1 MKNLHGARRTTPTLL
16 TIVAASLVS
25 LGTPAAEN
33 ATVDAAAAALED
45 ELIAW
50 RRDLHESPEL
60 SNREFETSKK
70 VADHLRKLGM
80 EVRTG
85 IAHTGVVGIL
95 NPGKEGTVVALRA
108 DMDGLPVTEKTGL
121 PFASTKRA
129 TFNGTET
136 GVMHACGHDA
146 HVAILMATAELLAG
160 MRDELPGS
168 VMFVFQPAE
177 EGAPEGEEGGAALML
192 EQGVFSN
199 PQPDVVFGLHVTS
212 VEKAGVIAYRSGP
225 YMASADEFS
234 IIVSGRQTHGAKPW
248 QGVDPIV
255 VSSQII
261 MGLQTIASRQVDVTR
276 APSVISVGQ
285 INGGIRFNIIPDSVT
300 MVGTIRTFDEDM
312 RADIHRRI
320 RIMATSIAESAGA
333 TAEISFGLGIPV
345 VVNDP
350 QLTERMLPTL
360 RRVAGDAQV
369 RETGLITWAEDFA
382 YYAQQKPALFFHLG
396 VTDPSLDPAT
406 APANHSPFF
415 QIDESGLIVG
425 VRALS
430 QLTIDFMETNQGV
443 QPGD

>member
-1 MKNLHGARRTTPTLL
+1 LL

-25 LGTPAAEN
+25 LGAPAAEN

-50 RRDLHESPEL
+50 RRNLHESPEL

-95 NPGKEGTVVALRA
+95 NPGKEGPVVALRA

-129 TFNGTET
+129 TFNGIET

-177 EGAPEGEEGGAALML
+177 EGAPEGEEGGAELML
-192 EQGVFSN
+192 KQGVFSN

-234 IIVSGRQTHGAKPW
+234 IVVSGRQTHGAKPW

-261 MGLQTIASRQVDVTR
+261 MGLQTIASRQIDVTR

-415 QIDESGLIVG
+415 KIDESGLIVG

>member
-1 MKNLHGARRTTPTLL
+1 MKYRHGAWRLTSVVLAMTVALL
-16 TIVAASLVS
+16 ASLVAR
-25 LGTPAAEN
+25 AADSS
-33 ATVDAAAAALED
+33 AVDDAAMELED

-50 RRDLHESPEL
+50 RRDLHEFPEL
-60 SNREFETSKK
+60 SNREFETSAK
-70 VADHLRKLGM
+70 VAEHLQKLGM

-95 NPGKEGTVVALRA
+95 NPGKDGPVVALRA
-108 DMDGLPVTEKTGL
+108 DMDGLPVTEQTGL
-121 PFASTKRA
+121 PFASSRRA
-129 TFNGTET
+129 TFNGTDT

-168 VMFVFQPAE
+168 VMFIFQPAE

-225 YMASADEFS
+225 YMASADEFR
-234 IIVSGRQTHGAKPW
+234 IMVLGRQTHGAKPW

-261 MGLQTIASRQVDVTR
+261 MGLQTIASRQIDVTK
-276 APSVISVGQ
+276 APSVISVGR

-300 MVGTIRTFDEDM
+300 MDGTIRTFDEDM

-320 RIMATSIAESAGA
+320 KTMATAIAESAGA
-333 TAEISFGLGIPV
+333 TVEISFGIGLPV

-350 QLTERMLPTL
+350 RLTERMLPTL
-360 RRVAGDAQV
+360 RRVAGDEQV

-382 YYAQQKPALFFHLG
+382 YYAQQKPGLFFHLG
-396 VTDPSLDPAT
+396 VTDPSIDPST

-425 VRALS
+425 VRALA
-430 QLTIDFMETNQGV
+430 QLTIDYME
-443 QPGD
+443 

>member
-1 MKNLHGARRTTPTLL
+1 MKYRQGAHRPIPVFLAMMIAWL
-16 TIVAASLVS
+16 ASFAAAASD
-25 LGTPAAEN
+25 PAA
-33 ATVDAAAAALED
+33 VDAAAAALED
-45 ELIAW
+45 QLIAW
-50 RRDLHESPEL
+50 RRNFHEYPEL
-60 SNREFETSKK
+60 SNREFETSAT

-95 NPGKEGTVVALRA
+95 NPGKEGSVVALRA

-121 PFASTKRA
+121 SFASAKRA
-129 TFNGTET
+129 TFNGMET

-146 HVAILMATAELLAG
+146 HIAILMATAELLAG

-168 VMFVFQPAE
+168 VMFIFQPAE

-199 PQPDVVFGLHVTS
+199 PQPDVIFGLHVTS

-225 YMASADEFS
+225 YMASADEFT
-234 IIVSGRQTHGAKPW
+234 IVVSGRQTHGAKPW

-333 TAEISFGLGIPV
+333 TARVSFGLGLPV

-396 VTDPSLDPAT
+396 VTDPSIDPAT
-406 APANHSPFF
+406 APANHSPLFR
-415 QIDESGLIVG
+415 IDESGLIVG

-430 QLTIDFMETNQGV
+430 QLTIDYLETNQGAS
-443 QPGD
+443 D

>member
-1 MKNLHGARRTTPTLL
+1 MMVVYVVPFAA
-16 TIVAASLVS
+16 VASD
-25 LGTPAAEN
+25 PAA
-33 ATVDAAAAALED
+33 VDAAAAALED
-45 ELIAW
+45 QLIAW
-50 RRDLHESPEL
+50 RRNFHEFPEL
-60 SNREFETSKK
+60 SNREFETSVK
-70 VADHLRKLGM
+70 VADHLHKLGM

-85 IAHTGVVGIL
+85 VAHTGVVGIL
-95 NPGKEGTVVALRA
+95 NPGKEGPVVALRA

-121 PFASTKRA
+121 PFASAKRA
-129 TFNGTET
+129 TFNGKET

-146 HVAILMATAELLAG
+146 HMAILMATAELLADI
-160 MRDELPGS
+160 RDELPGS
-168 VMFVFQPAE
+168 VMFIFQPAE

-225 YMASADEFS
+225 YMASADEFK
-234 IIVSGRQTHGAKPW
+234 IVVSGRQTHGAKPW

-261 MGLQTIASRQVDVTR
+261 MGLQTIASRQIDVTK

-333 TAEISFGLGIPV
+333 TARVSFGLGLPV

-396 VTDPSLDPAT
+396 VTDPLIDPAT
-406 APANHSPFF
+406 APANHSPLFR
-415 QIDESGLIVG
+415 IDESGLIVG

-430 QLTIDFMETNQGV
+430 QLTIDFMETNRGV
-443 QPGD
+443 QNGD